1 MHKWLMSTL
10 VVIACALG
18 VYLMSTGLPEKPKS
32 ETAGLAE
39 GQELLKITATNF
51 NFDKTE
57 YHVKAGTLYKV
68 KFSNKLGV
76 HGVKINGVDFS
87 ADNPE
92 ADMTFDTPGEY
103 EIACEIMCG
112 QGHAGMKSKIIVE

>member
-51 NFDKTE
+51 EFDQKE

-76 HGVKINGVDFS
+76 HGVKVNGVDFS